1 MASSAGALQKGLIF
15 STGLSMRRQAA
26 PCVTLHEVRLSPI
39 KHLRRWAR
47 RGYMTPATPNC
58 GSTMLEFLA
67 FISYLITLYTY
78 IVIAVVIV
86 SWLMAFGVI
95 NAYNPMVRSIW
106 QGLNAVTEPLLAP
119 IRNALPN
126 MGGIDISPV
135 ILLLACYFVQ
145 SVVLPNIAKLV
156 I

>member
-1 MASSAGALQKGLIF
+1 
-15 STGLSMRRQAA
+15 
-26 PCVTLHEVRLSPI
+26 
-39 KHLRRWAR
+39 
-47 RGYMTPATPNC
+47 
-58 GSTMLEFLA
+58 MLEFLS

-119 IRNALPN
+119 FRNALPN